1 MYATPDLFDKLELT
15 KNNGLFIF
23 SENEWRGLFP
33 QKIEYALQQIRPYA
47 FFTFN
52 EEPLILFFDF
62 SIDAKRDEKI
72 IHRQCWNFNKA
83 PIIFINNSSEISI
96 FNGFSFNQT
105 TEKLAQLA
113 DYKEVDKFNYW
124 KIVTGK
130 IWEEYQKDFKKENRV
145 DFKLLKNIEKAR
157 DILINIQK
165 LDKTITNRLIGRLIF
180 IRYLIDR
187 RVAINYTNRFGKEIT
202 KENLPELIANKSE
215 LYDFF
220 GKLRKDF
227 NGDLF
232 PLKEKK
238 GNVVII
244 EEEKVE
250 SNHLLILKN
259 LFSGHDIDGQLSLF
273 NIYDFDIIPVEFVSN
288 VYEYFMG
295 KDRQEKDKAFY
306 TPPFLVDYILSQT
319 VVPHFKKTK
328 STNCKTLDPAC
339 GSGIFLVETLR
350 LIVAKYQKENPNIN
364 QSSDNYKNTIKNLL
378 VNNIF
383 GIDKNKE
390 AVEIAIFSLYI
401 TLLDF
406 FEEPKDIGG
415 FKFPPLFETNFFI
428 GDFFDEVHVFNK
440 ILTKEKPQFILGN
453 PPWGKVIDSPYMDY
467 IATRSDREGV
477 AINVSNKQI
486 AQAFLLRV
494 SDFCSLTTKCSLIVS
509 SKILYNLR
517 ADKFRAY
524 FLDKFKIKEVLEIS
538 PVRKLIFAKAVGP
551 AAILTYQFAHGK
563 NTDDNFVEH
572 ISLKPNPF
580 FALFKSI
587 LIEKYDY
594 KEIKQSYFKEFDW
607 IWKVLVYGN
616 ILDFYFIKRLRNK
629 KIYPDSLSSIIE
641 EKKLFT
647 STGVN
652 IGGGDKNDA
661 SHLINLPYIDNNK
674 KDLRRYHIN
683 HRKESIW
690 TKEVVHRPRQVDA
703 YKKPVLLIKN
713 GLSNNF
719 KLVVSILYK
728 DAVYTKNV
736 FGIKSY
742 SNAIILKEILGVLA
756 SDLSSYYLFITGT
769 STGIEREQIMFEE
782 LYPFP
787 IIISEKI
794 AGKVE
799 RLLNLNKKKYH
810 SNNDNYYEDLIQKE
824 EGNLNN
830 LVYKLYKLNTKDKDL
845 LDYAFNISIPSFQMG
860 TSASK
865 NYKKFS
871 PYKALKSESQDLK
884 LYTSILTNHYNKIIA
899 SLEKRIQV
907 TIYCTENVIAI
918 NFEFKNELLSEN
930 IIWEKEGK
938 GYLDF
943 LATTAFQK
951 VSSHLFIQKD
961 IKGVRKNSF
970 YIIKPNQF
978 KLWHPA
984 IAHLDILELDNKMIN
999 LELNQTE
1006 NATL

>member
-1 MYATPDLFDKLELT
+1 MYATPNLFDKLELT
-15 KNNGLFIF
+15 KDNGLFIF

-33 QKIEYALQQIRPYA
+33 QKIEYALQQIKPYA

-62 SIDAKRDEKI
+62 LIEKRDEKI
-72 IHRQCWNFNKA
+72 IHKQCWNFNKA
-83 PIIFINNSSEISI
+83 PIIFINKDSEVSI
-96 FNGFSFNQT
+96 FNGFSFNHT

-113 DYKEVDKFNYW
+113 DYKEIDKFNYW

-130 IWEEYQKDFKKENRV
+130 LWEEYQKDFKKENRV
-145 DFKLLKNIEKAR
+145 DFKLLKNIEKTR
-157 DILINIQK
+157 DILINVQK

-180 IRYLIDR
+180 TRYLIDR
-187 RVAINYTNRFGKEIT
+187 RVNLGYTNQFGQKIN
-202 KENLPELIANKSE
+202 KKNLSELIANKSE
-215 LYDFF
+215 LYTFF

-232 PLKEKK
+232 PLKEEK
-238 GNVVII
+238 GDRVII
-244 EEEKVE
+244 EEEIVHE
-250 SNHLLILKN
+250 NHLLVIKN

-273 NIYDFDIIPVEFVSN
+273 NIYDFGIIPVEFVSN

-319 VVPHFKKTK
+319 IVPHFKQTK
-328 STNCKTLDPAC
+328 STNCRTLDPAC

-350 LIVAKYQKENPNIN
+350 LIVAKYQKENPKIN
-364 QSSDNYKNTIKNLL
+364 QSSDIYKNAIKNLL

-390 AVEIAIFSLYI
+390 AIEIAVFSLYI

-406 FEEPKDIGG
+406 FEAPKDIKE
-415 FKFPPLFETNFFI
+415 FKFPPLFKTNFFV
-428 GDFFDEVHVFNK
+428 GDFFNERHEFNEV
-440 ILTKEKPQFILGN
+440 LTKEKPQFILGN
-453 PPWGKVIDSPYMDY
+453 PPWGKVSDSPYMDY
-467 IATRSDREGV
+467 IAARSKRECEK
-477 AINVSNKQI
+477 INVSNKQI

-494 SDFCSLTTKCSLIVS
+494 SDFCNVTTKCTLIVS

-524 FLDKFKIKEVLEIS
+524 FLNKFKIKEVLEIS

-551 AAILTYQFAHGK
+551 AAILTYEFANGK

-594 KEIKQSYFKEFDW
+594 KEIKQSYFKKFDW
-607 IWKVLVYGN
+607 IWKVLVYGS
-616 ILDFYFIKRLRNK
+616 ILDFYFIKKLKNRDK
-629 KIYPDSLSSIIE
+629 YPKTVISVLKE
-641 EKKLFT
+641 YELLF

-652 IGGGDKNDA
+652 KGTVDKNDA
-661 SHLINLPYIDNNK
+661 SHLIGLPYLDNNK
-674 KDLRRYHIN
+674 KDVQRYSIN
-683 HRKESIW
+683 YRKDSLW
-690 TKEVVHRPRQVDA
+690 SLPVVHRPRNPDL
-703 YKKPVLLIKN
+703 YKAPILLFKN
-713 GLSNNF
+713 GLQNNF
-719 KLVVSILYK
+719 SLVGTVAYN
-728 DAVYTKNV
+728 DVVFTTNM
-736 FGIKSY
+736 FGIKNY
-742 SNAIILKEILGVLA
+742 KNNNILENLLAVL
-756 SDLSSYYLFITGT
+756 LSELSTYHLFLTGS
-769 STGIEREQIMFEE
+769 STGIEREQLMFEE
-782 LYPFP
+782 IYSFPVMISDRIVEKVKNILNLHVEKHASIDDNHYNNLIKRAEENLNQLINSLYAL
-787 IIISEKI
+787 SK
-794 AGKVE
+794 KDKH
-799 RLLNLNKKKYH
+799 LLN
-810 SNNDNYYEDLIQKE
+810 
-824 EGNLNN
+824 
-830 LVYKLYKLNTKDKDL
+830 
-845 LDYAFNISIPSFQMG
+845 YAFNISIPSFQMG
-860 TSASK
+860 TSTSK
-865 NYKKFS
+865 SYKNFP
-871 PYKALKSESQDLK
+871 PYKTLKIKSKELAL
-884 LYTSILTNHYNKIIA
+884 YANILTNHYNKIAI
-899 SLEKRIQV
+899 SLEKKIHT
-907 TIYCTENVIAI
+907 TIYCTENIIAI
-918 NFEFKNELLSEN
+918 NFEFVNELSTEN
-930 IIWEKEGK
+930 LVWKTEGE

-970 YIIKPNQF
+970 YILKPNQF

-1006 NATL
+1006 NVSL